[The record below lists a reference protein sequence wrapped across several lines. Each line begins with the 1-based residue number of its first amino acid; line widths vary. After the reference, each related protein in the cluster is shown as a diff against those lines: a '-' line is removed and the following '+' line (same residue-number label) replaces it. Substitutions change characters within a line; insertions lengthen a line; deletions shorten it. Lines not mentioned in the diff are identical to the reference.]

1 MDKKLFEGVKFG
13 DREKALVMKHVND
26 YNVGIEYEMHFYKQL
41 NISEL
46 AYSGFE
52 TLLNA
57 LDNHDMDHVMD
68 QLYSDAIDRHE
79 EFNFFD
85 DTNATTL
92 YNVMQS
98 IVEID
103 KTIKE
108 NFPSDQDKDDAE
120 EFGSTDDMFGD
131 KDNPENIARYFKSF
145 FTDEQ
150 YKQYEEFFK
159 NADNNG
165 ITEWSDYLEIMDLY
179 YEGEMFSNPSSAKL
193 FGDYVKILSSMFM
206 SSEVQL
212 AKIFNSLVDSMAN
225 VELHTV
231 ASIDDLNYT
240 PGAFKSNNLPLSDY
254 VNFRDDHYV
263 IKYLEDLVEEYAIE
277 NGDEALE
284 SRSDEYAIPEESDLE
299 REGVDLQFI
308 DTITTEGQEQAEIIT
323 TKMNV
328 ADAFKN
334 IDQMFE
340 FISHTGETT
349 DVAGM
354 HISISTNKYNL
365 DDFKLM
371 KFVTLLDLGHVLDL
385 FPERGY
391 VENLEDIIHSEIA
404 NSFSEAFEDSYHG
417 NARTLKPNDI
427 IKSLLFLVKDEIE
440 DDKYQSIKFGDY
452 KILDGR
458 IELRFF
464 GGEDYHHMEDDIKH
478 HLLRALFLLNFAYT
492 DEYNKEF
499 YKKFTKMVSHVCR
512 KEYGAGLG
520 ELVSKVNAIERLF
533 KSTPHDMYSRY
544 LNARGSYMAE
554 DLEAFDRYMTKSFGK
569 NWAYKM
575 QFLMEL
581 E

>member
-1 MDKKLFEGVKFG
+1 MDKRLFEGVKFG

-41 NISEL
+41 RISEL

-52 TLLNA
+52 TLLNE

-120 EFGSTDDMFGD
+120 EFGSTEDMFGD
-131 KDNPENIARYFKSF
+131 KDNPANIVRYFKSF
-145 FTDEQ
+145 FTEEQ

-159 NADNNG
+159 SADSNL

-179 YEGEMFSNPSSAKL
+179 YEGEMFSSSSAAEL

-206 SSEVQL
+206 SSDSEL
-212 AKIFNSLVDSMAN
+212 AKTFNSLVDSMAN

-277 NGDEALE
+277 NGDETLE

-340 FISHTGETT
+340 FISNTGETT

-440 DDKYQSIKFGDY
+440 DEKYQSIKFGDY

-464 GGEDYHHMEDDIKH
+464 GGEDYHLMEYEIKH
-478 HLLRALFLLNFAYT
+478 YLLRALFLLNFAYS

-499 YKKFTKMVSHVCR
+499 YKKFTKMVSNVCR
-512 KEYGAGLG
+512 KQYGAGLG
-520 ELVSKVNAIERLF
+520 ELVSKVNAIERLY

-544 LNARGSYMAE
+544 LNARGGYMPD
-554 DLEAFDRYMTKSFGK
+554 DLVSFERYMTKAFGQY
-569 NWAYKM
+569 WANNMK
-575 QFLMEL
+575 FLMEL

>member
-1 MDKKLFEGVKFG
+1 VL
-13 DREKALVMKHVND
+13 
-26 YNVGIEYEMHFYKQL
+26 
-41 NISEL
+41 
-46 AYSGFE
+46 
-52 TLLNA
+52 
-57 LDNHDMDHVMD
+57 
-68 QLYSDAIDRHE
+68 
-79 EFNFFD
+79 
-85 DTNATTL
+85 
-92 YNVMQS
+92 QS

-165 ITEWSDYLEIMDLY
+165 ITEWSDYLQIMDLY
-179 YEGEMFSNPSSAKL
+179 YEGEMFSNPSSAEL

-231 ASIDDLNYT
+231 ASIDNLNYT
-240 PGAFKSNNLPLSDY
+240 PSAFKSINLPLKDY
-254 VNFRDDHYV
+254 VNFRDDNYA

-277 NGDEALE
+277 NGDETVE
-284 SRSDEYAIPEESDLE
+284 SRGEEYSIPEESDLAG
-299 REGVDLQFI
+299 EGVDLQFI
-308 DTITTEGQEQAEIIT
+308 DTITSEGPEQAEIIT
-323 TKMNV
+323 HKMNV

-340 FISHTGETT
+340 FISNTGETT
-349 DVAGM
+349 NVAGM
-354 HISISTNKYNL
+354 HISISTNKYDL
-365 DDFKLM
+365 DDFNLM
-371 KFVTLLDLGHVLDL
+371 KFVTLLDLKHVLDL

-391 VENLEDIIHSEIA
+391 VENLEDIIQSAIA
-404 NSFSEAFEDSYHG
+404 DSFNEAFEDSYHG
-417 NARTLKPNDI
+417 NARALKPNDI
-427 IKSLLFLVKDEIE
+427 IKTLMFFVKDEIE

-464 GGEDYHHMEDDIKH
+464 GGEDYHRMEDEIKH
-478 HLLRALFLLNFAYT
+478 HLLRALFLLNFAYS

-512 KEYGAGLG
+512 GAYGTGLG
-520 ELVSKVNAIERLF
+520 ELVSKVNAIGRIF
-533 KSTPHDMYSRY
+533 QSTPHDMYSRY
-544 LNARGSYMAE
+544 LSARGSYMAD
-554 DLEAFDRYMTKSFGK
+554 DLKAFDRYMTKAFGQH
-569 NWAYKM
+569 WANNMK
-575 QFLMEL
+575 FLMEL